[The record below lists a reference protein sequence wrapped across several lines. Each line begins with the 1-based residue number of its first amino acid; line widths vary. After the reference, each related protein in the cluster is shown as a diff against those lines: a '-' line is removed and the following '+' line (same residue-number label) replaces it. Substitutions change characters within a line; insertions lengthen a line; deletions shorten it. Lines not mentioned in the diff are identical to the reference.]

1 MSNEEKNKD
10 LQEKE
15 IIDKDIDLD
24 KINEVDEKELS
35 SIFYKD
41 VEDIN
46 LGEGV
51 NEDILE
57 DQAKTKAKETQKET
71 PKKKNDNY
79 KYIIYLF

>member
-1 MSNEEKNKD
+1 MTSEEKNKD

-15 IIDKDIDLD
+15 TISSDINLDNINDLDEKDI
-24 KINEVDEKELS
+24 S

-46 LGEGV
+46 LGEGI

-57 DQAKTKAKETQKET
+57 DQAKKKRKDEQEET
-71 PKKKNDNY
+71 PKKKNENY
-79 KYIIYLF
+79 KYVIK

>member
-1 MSNEEKNKD
+1 MTSEEKNKD

-15 IIDKDIDLD
+15 TISSDINLDNINDLDEKDI
-24 KINEVDEKELS
+24 S

-46 LGEGV
+46 LGEGI

-57 DQAKTKAKETQKET
+57 DQAKKKSKDEQEET
-71 PKKKNDNY
+71 P
-79 KYIIYLF
+79 